1 MRSLYI
7 LLGLLLGSGLW
18 LVISTFVRSR
28 RSGFAERIAP
38 QMRSVTVRESL
49 SRETEETPTSL
60 GAVLLVFFG
69 PMLDRISSRMR
80 NSSMTDE
87 SLRERLRRAG
97 EDENVSKFRAEQ
109 LLWALAGVG
118 MMSALTVIG
127 VIQERISVPAGIV
140 LIAVCGVS
148 GFMARDW
155 WLGGRVKKREKMLI
169 TEFPALAELMALSVT
184 AGESAL
190 GALERI
196 CRTSNGELSREFSD
210 ILAQTRTGSG
220 LLPALYDFARRTQVP
235 ALNRFVDGVAV
246 AIERGTPLADVLRA
260 QAQDARDNAKRELM
274 ETAGKKEIAML
285 APVVFFILPLTVVFA
300 IFPGLSLLHLTI

>member
-155 WLGGRVKKREKMLI
+155 WLGEMIKKREKMLI